1 MSLQNAESNKLIL
14 YAPKITPRLDYI
26 ANTLFTEIKLTDS
39 KILFQEFSGVKVNY
53 SEDHFS
59 FDVFQIM
66 PYGLLEEVSITDYQ
80 PNCFLW
86 QEEKT
91 FFATGGDLPFDIL
104 AASFFL
110 LSRYEEYGTHEKDNY
125 GRYAHTNSIA
135 YREGFLNKPLI
146 NIWLS
151 HLVKILQ
158 ARFPNENWLPVQ
170 PVFRFIPTY
179 DIDEAYC
186 YLHQPVWKNV
196 LGFYK
201 DLLLGKFHKVVERGN
216 VYTGKAPDPFDTFNW
231 LSELH
236 KKFSLQPIY
245 FFLTILKRGTYD
257 RNLPAKNKALHNL
270 YAGIASN
277 NLFGIHPSWQSG
289 TEEALLQKEI
299 KCLNSITKIQ
309 ITHSRFHYLRFNLP
323 HSLRRL
329 CKEGITDDFSMA
341 YGAINGFR
349 ASYALPFKWY
359 DLELEQATDLVMH
372 PFCFMEASSFFHQ
385 GFSADE
391 ARAEMQYYYNMVKN
405 VNGEFITLFHNHF
418 LTEQQEWIAWRNMY
432 VDFLETNFAKNS

>member
-1 MSLQNAESNKLIL
+1 MHNAESNKLIL
-14 YAPKITPRLDYI
+14 YAPKITPRLAYI
-26 ANTLFTEIKLTDS
+26 ANTLFAEIKLTDS
-39 KILFQEFSGVKVNY
+39 RIIFQEFRGVKINY
-53 SEDHFS
+53 SGENFS

-66 PYGLLEEVSITDYQ
+66 PHGLLEETSISDYQ
-80 PNCFLW
+80 PTCFLW
-86 QEEKT
+86 QEEKA
-91 FFATGGDLPFDIL
+91 FFATVGDLPFDIF

-110 LSRYEEYGTHEKDNY
+110 LSRYEEYGAHEKDDY
-125 GRYAHTNSIA
+125 GRYAPTNSLA
-135 YREGFLNKPLI
+135 YKEGFLNKPLI

-158 ARFPNENWLPVQ
+158 TKFPNENWQ
-170 PVFRFIPTY
+170 PILSTFRFIPTY

-231 LSELH
+231 LSGLH
-236 KKFSLQPIY
+236 KKYSLEPIY
-245 FFLTILKRGTYD
+245 FFLTIIKRGIYD
-257 RNLPAKNKALHNL
+257 RNIPAKNKALQDL
-270 YAGIASN
+270 YASIANS

-289 TEEALLQKEI
+289 TEEAFLAKEI
-299 KCLNSITKIQ
+299 KFLQSITKKQ
-309 ITHSRFHYLRFNLP
+309 ITHSRFHYLRFSLP

-329 CKEGITDDFSMA
+329 SKEGITDDFSMA

-359 DLELEQATDLVMH
+359 DLEIEQTTDLMIH

-385 GFSADE
+385 AFSADE
-391 ARAEMQYYYNMVKN
+391 ARVEMQYYYDIVKK

-418 LTEQQEWIAWRNMY
+418 LTKQKEWISWRNMY
-432 VDFLETNFAKNS
+432 LDFLETNFGKKS